1 MRETVQMCE
10 VQQNLIKRQKSKNPF
25 PYAKKHNQTNEPAC
39 SLVSKSYRFDNLSYS
54 NLKKKSTLNNKILIT
69 KRKSKTPYRKTDKAK
84 QRRERSKP

>member
-54 NLKKKSTLNNKILIT
+54 NLKKKINIEQQNLNNKAQIQNPI
-69 KRKSKTPYRKTDKAK
+69 SKNW
-84 QRRERSKP
+84 

>member
-54 NLKKKSTLNNKILIT
+54 NLKKKINIEQQNLNNKAQIQNPI
-69 KRKSKTPYRKTDKAK
+69 SKN
-84 QRRERSKP
+84 